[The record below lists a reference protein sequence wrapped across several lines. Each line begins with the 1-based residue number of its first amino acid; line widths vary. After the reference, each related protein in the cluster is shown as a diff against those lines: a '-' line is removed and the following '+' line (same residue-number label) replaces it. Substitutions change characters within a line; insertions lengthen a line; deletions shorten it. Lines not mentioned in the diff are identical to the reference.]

1 MRDLILNALLAHY
14 EGQIKMAK
22 ANVEIFLENAV
33 GVGEHHDIL
42 ETMDIEIAKIADA
55 EDKMDVVLKH
65 LKIANPRI

>member
-33 GVGEHHDIL
+33 GVGEHTDIL
-42 ETMDIEIAKIADA
+42 ESIEKELNSMGKYEEQI
-55 EDKMDVVLKH
+55 EVLK
-65 LKIANPRI
+65 KYFSNED

>member
-1 MRDLILNALLAHY
+1 MEKTIINALKKHA
-14 EGQIKMAK
+14 EGQIAK
-22 ANVEIFLENAV
+22 HRVNVEIYMQNAV